1 MPQLRY
7 LSCKAV
13 IVVKTPEPCVPDFS
27 FRPPCHTR
35 SLLCEDCC
43 CSSVCTIY
51 TAAQGAMHRSA
62 QNGNSRKFAP
72 DSVEWHH
79 ACGGRARPAR
89 DHTWGLGA
97 LTRKGGHVMEARTE
111 ADTFTMVA
119 LSRHRHRPPHANSP
133 SLSG

>member
-1 MPQLRY
+1 ML
-7 LSCKAV
+7 
-13 IVVKTPEPCVPDFS
+13 PEGL
-27 FRPPCHTR
+27 R
-35 SLLCEDCC
+35 SLFTGVRGIGILRT
-43 CSSVCTIY
+43 SPF
-51 TAAQGAMHRSA
+51 GH
-62 QNGNSRKFAP
+62 SRKFAP

-133 SLSG
+133 SLSW

>member
-1 MPQLRY
+1 MDMPSSASPG
-7 LSCKAV
+7 LSGWGY
-13 IVVKTPEPCVPDFS
+13 TDF
-27 FRPPCHTR
+27 HA
-35 SLLCEDCC
+35 
-43 CSSVCTIY
+43 SVNF
-51 TAAQGAMHRSA
+51 AFWGFSEV
-62 QNGNSRKFAP
+62 AP

-133 SLSG
+133 SLSW